1 MKFPRIVFVALA
13 SSIASLGTTN
23 AFTPILS
30 NVRTKSSSFVGNKM
44 INNHIQSI
52 GLSSSST
59 RSFLYHNDN
68 SKRMIT
74 TTSRSMILDKLFG
87 SFGGNSGA
95 MGQGIVYDNLD
106 HPGLELANAAKEGKS
121 LAVSERNPNLH
132 IATFAGG
139 CFWGLELAYQR
150 VPGVVYTAVGYTQG
164 KEIGKEECFV
174 SHFFKNC
181 NKTNS
186 FDN

>member
-30 NVRTKSSSFVGNKM
+30 NVRTKSSFAGNKM
-44 INNHIQSI
+44 INNHMISI
-52 GLSSSST
+52 GLSSSRSFGTKMT
-59 RSFLYHNDN
+59 RSFLNDN
-68 SKRMIT
+68 NKRMIT
-74 TTSRSMILDKLFG
+74 TTSRSMILDKLLG

-106 HPGLELANAAKEGKS
+106 YPGPELANAAKECKT
-121 LAVSERNPNLH
+121 LVVSERNPNLH

-150 VPGVVYTAVGYTQG
+150 VPGVAYTAVGYTQG
-164 KEIGKEECFV
+164 KETGKIFFCFHV
-174 SHFFKNC
+174 VLYH
-181 NKTNS
+181 
-186 FDN
+186 